1 MQRNLKFKAMQL
13 NYLGIFVLFFKSALK
28 DIDIFAT
35 NLSCLSSGTGKVC
48 KSFSSCWSCLSI
60 CLRLF
65 SRFSAETKIHN
76 IHSVNMLN
84 KNHCFQNTQVRTLP
98 KSAYYIVNSEIKAH
112 WTNYNARWGGHST
125 TFSSPH
131 LCRFLI
137 LIRCMLFECCILI
150 CFYAQGFAL
159 QLILCFK

>member
-1 MQRNLKFKAMQL
+1 MQRYLKLKAMQL
-13 NYLGIFVLFFKSALK
+13 HYLGIFNLLCFFKSAFK

-35 NLSCLSSGTGKVC
+35 NLSCLSSGTGKVF

-65 SRFSAETKIHN
+65 SRFSAETKIQN
-76 IHSVNMLN
+76 IHSVNTVN
-84 KNHCFQNTQVRTLP
+84 KTHSFQNARVKTLP
-98 KSAYYIVNSEIKAH
+98 KSTQYIVNSDIKAH

-125 TFSSPH
+125 MFSSPH

-137 LIRCMLFECCILI
+137 LTGFMLFEYFHLFLCIRFCIVINPL
-150 CFYAQGFAL
+150 Y
-159 QLILCFK
+159 